1 MNAEVQH
8 AHDMGV
14 HQVGDSARLGEEAI
28 SVVNCQFGVEYLD
41 GDLRSQVDMLAQ
53 IDVCES
59 STINQAND
67 AIVANVLHCAVR
79 HAQCSDEQ
87 STNNRSVLA
96 ILEASCGRVK
106 EIILRWPS
114 CAGYFAYPFYYQK
127 VNCHVGNPNVIYL
140 MRR

>member
-8 AHDMGV
+8 AHDMRV
-14 HQVGDSARLGEEAI
+14 YQVGNSAGLGEEAI
-28 SVVNCQFGVEYLD
+28 SVVNRQGGVEYLD

-67 AIVANVLHCAVR
+67 TIVANLLHHDGVC
-79 HAQCSDEQ
+79 HAQCSLT
-87 STNNRSVLA
+87 SSLPINWFVLA

-106 EIILRWPS
+106 GDHLKIMNI
-114 CAGYFAYPFYYQK
+114 F
-127 VNCHVGNPNVIYL
+127 
-140 MRR
+140 